1 MGDAEEESVG
11 TGEGL
16 EMGEAEA
23 LPLAEGKGEA
33 VSTWAEGV
41 GLRGVEEGKGVP
53 VPQGVGSGDAV
64 DKGGVPVALE
74 HAETVVVGQAEGE
87 RERG

>member
-1 MGDAEEESVG
+1 M
-11 TGEGL
+11 
-16 EMGEAEA
+16 
-23 LPLAEGKGEA
+23 
-33 VSTWAEGV
+33 
-41 GLRGVEEGKGVP
+41 RGVEEGKGVP